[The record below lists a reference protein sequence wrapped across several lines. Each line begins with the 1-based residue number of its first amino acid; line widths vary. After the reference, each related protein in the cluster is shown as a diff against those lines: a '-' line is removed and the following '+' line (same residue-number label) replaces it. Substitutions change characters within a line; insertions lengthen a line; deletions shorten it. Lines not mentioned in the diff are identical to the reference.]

1 MRAVPGFRDLEAYI
15 EERRQAKRSKPKGM
29 AA

>member
-1 MRAVPGFRDLEAYI
+1 VPGFRDLEAYI
-15 EERRQAKRSKPKGM
+15 EERRQAKRSTPKGM